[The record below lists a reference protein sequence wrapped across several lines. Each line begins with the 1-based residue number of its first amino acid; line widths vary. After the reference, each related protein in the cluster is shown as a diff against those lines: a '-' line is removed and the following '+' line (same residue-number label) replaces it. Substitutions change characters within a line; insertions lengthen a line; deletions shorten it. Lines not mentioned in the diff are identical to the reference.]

1 MAKEIEFV
9 CCNPDYPNA
18 TKATSQHALMN
29 SLSSVPGLHVYRQ
42 DFGDQQ
48 SLAAIV
54 KHDAP
59 KHTMRTVTSL
69 AKRHGVNVDMVNDV
83 DDKHI
88 DNVVNRDLEGITHHY
103 ST

>member
-9 CCNPDYPNA
+9 CSNAEFKNA
-18 TKATSQHALMN
+18 TSPESQHSLMTA
-29 SLSSVPGLHVYRQ
+29 LSSVPGLHVYRQ

-83 DDKHI
+83 DDKHV

>member
-9 CCNPDYPNA
+9 CCNPDYPTA
-18 TKATSQHALMN
+18 TKPESQHALMN
-29 SLSSVPGLHVYRQ
+29 ALSSVPGLHVYRQ

-59 KHTMRTVTSL
+59 QHTMRTINSL
-69 AKRHGVNVDMVNDV
+69 AKRHGVSVDMVNDV